1 MKVTIPTKKLLEGVA
16 HAAAVAASKSP
27 KPILE
32 CVAFRADPATGIS
45 LEATDLD
52 VGLRYHIQDA
62 VVEEGGGIVVPASRL
77 LSICREVD
85 EGETTLVDT
94 DGGLTVDTGR
104 SHFYVRGEPI
114 EEFPQ
119 LPLFS
124 GGKSLTLPATLM
136 QNMIRRTA
144 FATAKEAGRFALH
157 GVQFHVKGMHVEMVA
172 TDGRRLARSEGMLEK
187 KPGADVQAIIGP
199 RGLTLLERI
208 LSSDVAEVDVAIE
221 DRQALFRAGPAL
233 VISRLIDGTFPSLD
247 GVIPAASEHAFTSTA
262 GDFASGLRRASLLT
276 TRDAMSVELHIEP
289 SSLVIR
295 SRAREVGEAKVE
307 VPVNYDGAP
316 QTVGFN
322 PVYLQD
328 ALKVMEPGSEV
339 RFEFSNAKSPGKLS
353 DCDEYT
359 YVVMP
364 IALE

>member
-1 MKVTIPTKKLLEGVA
+1 MKVTIPTKLLLEGAA
-16 HAAAVAASKSP
+16 HAAAVAANKSP

-32 CVAFRADPATGIS
+32 CVAIRADPTTGVS

-52 VGLRYHIQDA
+52 VGLRFHIQDA
-62 VVEEGGGIVVPASRL
+62 RVDEGGGIVVPAARL

-85 EGETTLVDT
+85 EGETTLSDAE
-94 DGGLTVDTGR
+94 GGLTVDTGR

-114 EEFPQ
+114 DEFPQ
-119 LPLFS
+119 LPLLA
-124 GGKSLTLPATLM
+124 GGRSLSVPATLM

-157 GVQFHVKGMHVEMVA
+157 GVQFRAKGKDIEMVA
-172 TDGRRLARSEGMLEK
+172 TDGRRLARSVGLLEK
-187 KPGADVQAIIGP
+187 KPDADVQAIIGP
-199 RGLTLLERI
+199 RGLNLLERI
-208 LSSDVAEVDVAIE
+208 LGGDVTEVEVAIQ
-221 DRQALFRAGPAL
+221 DRQALFRAGSAL
-233 VISRLIDGTFPSLD
+233 VISRLIDGSFPSLD
-247 GVIPAASEHAFTSTA
+247 GVIPAKSDHAFTSTA

-289 SSLVIR
+289 ESLVIR
-295 SRAREVGEAKVE
+295 SRAREVGKAKVE
-307 VPVNYDGAP
+307 VPVDYDGVP

-322 PVYLQD
+322 PHYLQE
-328 ALKVMEPGSEV
+328 ALKVMEPGCTV
-339 RFEFSNAKSPGKLS
+339 KFEFTNAKSPGKLS